1 MYIHTHTYLHT
12 HHKVFIQSFIDGQN
26 LVYFHALAIVNNA
39 AIDMGVQIP
48 FQVSIFVSFGY
59 IFLEVDLLYGS
70 SSLNFLRNLHT
81 VLHSGCINLYSHRQ
95 YKSVPFSP
103 HPLQHL
109 LFVDF
114 LMMAILT
121 AVR

>member
-81 VLHSGCINLYSHRQ
+81 VIHSGCTNL
-95 YKSVPFSP
+95 
-103 HPLQHL
+103 
-109 LFVDF
+109 
-114 LMMAILT
+114 
-121 AVR
+121 